1 MNYFESK
8 NKSKYV
14 ASNVKEIL
22 HKKLILSK
30 PLNINEENKLNPAN
44 THFVTEE
51 EKIPSKTMVLQF

>member
-14 ASNVKEIL
+14 VSNVKEIL

-44 THFVTEE
+44 THFVR
-51 EKIPSKTMVLQF
+51 KIPSKTMVLQF